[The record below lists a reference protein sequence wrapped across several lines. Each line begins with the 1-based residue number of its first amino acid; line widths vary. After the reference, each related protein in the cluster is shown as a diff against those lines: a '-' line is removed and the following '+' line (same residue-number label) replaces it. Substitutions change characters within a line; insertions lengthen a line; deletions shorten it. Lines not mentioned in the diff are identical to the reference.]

1 MTRQML
7 INAVLPENVRLAI
20 VEDGRLQSYFN
31 ESEEQA
37 RIRGN
42 IYLGRI
48 TNVEP
53 SLDACFVEFGGERHG
68 FLPMDEIAEV
78 ANLDAAERRRRLRRG
93 MSLLVQVDK
102 EPIGTKGAR
111 LTNFLSLAGRYLVL
125 MPHSATRGVSRRLD
139 DDDRQRFREIVAKL
153 EVPAGMGVI
162 IRTAGQDRGK
172 RELSQDLGHLVR
184 LFAEIQKRARSAQ
197 APTLLHA
204 EDDLIVRVLRD
215 YFQNDISEVW
225 IDEPRAFER
234 AQEFFRRFMPRLQ
247 SCVRQ
252 WNEQAPLFSRFDL
265 EEQIRAIQ
273 QRRVPLPSG
282 GSLVIEQTEA
292 LVSIDVNSGRTR
304 GAPGQENTA
313 LATNLEAA
321 REVARQLRLRDLG
334 GIVVI
339 DFIDMTQ
346 PRHNAEVEKALRE
359 AMRSD
364 KARFQ
369 IDKISSFGLCTLT
382 RQRLGQSSRVL
393 GYDPCPACGGD
404 GRVRSPEAA
413 ALDAL
418 RRIAGELSRGEG
430 GELRVTLP
438 IPVANLL
445 ANQRERLL
453 ELERRHHWR
462 VVVEAAAAPDP
473 ARDPVQIVTPPG
485 PVAATRPVASL
496 APLTPSAPAA
506 VPVTKPASEPGAA
519 VAPDAKGSSPASA
532 GAAPGSDGPPPKK
545 RSRRRRHRRR
555 RKPAQP
561 ELKAPPA

>member
-93 MSLLVQVDK
+93 MTLLVQVDK

-125 MPHSATRGVSRRLD
+125 MPHSETRGVSRRLD
-139 DDDRQRFREIVAKL
+139 DDDRQRFREIVSKL

-172 RELSQDLGHLVR
+172 RELAQDLGHLVR
-184 LFAEIQKRARSAQ
+184 LFADIQKRARSAQ
-197 APTLLHA
+197 APALLHA

-252 WNEQAPLFSRFDL
+252 WSEPAPLFSRFEL

-339 DFIDMTQ
+339 DFIDMNQ

-359 AMRSD
+359 AMRPD

-369 IDKISSFGLCTLT
+369 INKISSFGLCTLT

-413 ALDAL
+413 ALDTL

-430 GELRVTLP
+430 GEVRVTLP

-445 ANQRERLL
+445 ANQRERLI
-453 ELERRHHWR
+453 ELERRYRGR
-462 VVVEAAAAPDP
+462 VVIEAAAAPDP
-473 ARDPVQIVTPPG
+473 ARDPVQIVTPPA
-485 PVAATRPVASL
+485 PVAAPKPPAPVSPPPARAPASPVAK
-496 APLTPSAPAA
+496 A
-506 VPVTKPASEPGAA
+506 ASETPPA
-519 VAPDAKGSSPASA
+519 GSPEV
-532 GAAPGSDGPPPKK
+532 GNHPPAAPGTAADAAGPAPKK

-555 RKPAQP
+555 RKPAQA